1 MTATWWKSSA
11 SWEAAEVVPDRKTFL
26 AALVSRH
33 GADRQAKFA
42 AARVAVC
49 GLGGLGSN
57 VAIALARAGVGH
69 LHLIDFDRV
78 EPSNLNRQQYFA
90 AQVGLPKAEA
100 MRENVAAINPFCD
113 VVAETMRV
121 SPDNIAGLLKGD
133 DIVCEAFDRADQ
145 KAMLVSGV
153 MEAFPS
159 KPVVAASG
167 MSGLASANE
176 ISTVRAARRLYVCGD
191 RTTDAASGIGLYGA
205 RVLVCAAHQA
215 TMVLRLIDGA
225 EEP

>member
-1 MTATWWKSSA
+1 M
-11 SWEAAEVVPDRKTFL
+11 VLDRETFH

-33 GADRQAKFA
+33 GAEWQAKFD

-69 LHLIDFDRV
+69 LHLIDFDNV
-78 EPSNLNRQQYFA
+78 EPSNLNRQQYLA
-90 AQVGLPKAEA
+90 SQLGLPKADA
-100 MRENVAAINPFCD
+100 MRANIAAINPFCE
-113 VVAETMRV
+113 VVAESLRIT
-121 SPDNIAGLLKGD
+121 PGNIAALLKD
-133 DIVCEAFDRADQ
+133 DEIVCEAFDRAEE

-153 MEAFPS
+153 MENFPS

-176 ISTVRAARRLYVCGD
+176 ITTVWAAKRLYVCGD
-191 RTTDAASGIGLYGA
+191 RATDVASGIGLYGA
-205 RVLVCAAHQA
+205 RVLACAAHQA

>member
-1 MTATWWKSSA
+1 VSIGK
-11 SWEAAEVVPDRKTFL
+11 EAFH

-33 GADRQAKFA
+33 GAARQAKFD

-57 VAIALARAGVGH
+57 VAVALARAGVGH
-69 LHLIDFDRV
+69 LHLVDFDRV
-78 EPSNLNRQQYFA
+78 VPSNLNRQQYRA
-90 AQVGLPKAEA
+90 DQIGLPKAEA
-100 MRENVAAINPFCD
+100 MRANIAAVNPFCD
-113 VVAETMRV
+113 VSADTLR
-121 SPDNIAGLLKGD
+121 IAQEGIKSLFADD
-133 DIVCEAFDRADQ
+133 DIVCEAFDQAEE

-153 MEAFPS
+153 MEAFPE

-167 MSGLASANE
+167 MSGLASANA
-176 ISTVRAARRLYVCGD
+176 ISTRRVSRRLYVCGD
-191 RTTDAASGIGLYGA
+191 GATDADDGLGLYGA

-215 TMVLRLIDGA
+215 TMVLRLIDGQ

>member
-1 MTATWWKSSA
+1 MAI
-11 SWEAAEVVPDRKTFL
+11 DRDTFR
-26 AALVSRH
+26 AALAERH
-33 GADRQAKFA
+33 GAARQAKFE

-57 VAIALARAGVGH
+57 VAITLARAGVGR

-78 EPSNLNRQQYFA
+78 EPSNLNRQQYAA

-100 MRENVAAINPFCD
+100 LRANIAAVNPFCD
-113 VVAETMRV
+113 VVAEAVRV
-121 SPDNIAGLLKGD
+121 TEANLAALLAED
-133 DIVCEAFDRADQ
+133 DVVCEAFDRAEA

-153 MEAFPS
+153 LEAFPG
-159 KPVVAASG
+159 KPIVAASG
-167 MSGLASANE
+167 MSGLASANA
-176 ISTVRAARRLYVCGD
+176 ISTRRVAKRLYVCGD
-191 RTTDAASGIGLYGA
+191 GETDSGDGLGLYGA

-215 TMVLRLIDGA
+215 TMILRLIDGA

>member
-1 MTATWWKSSA
+1 MT
-11 SWEAAEVVPDRKTFL
+11 PDRETFH
-26 AALVSRH
+26 AALVARH
-33 GADRQAKFA
+33 GAERQARFD

-90 AQVGLPKAEA
+90 SQVGMEKARA
-100 MRENVAAINPFCD
+100 LRENIAAINPYCNVD
-113 VVAETMRV
+113 AETLRIE
-121 SPDNIAGLLKGD
+121 PDNVHSLLCRD
-133 DIVCEAFDRADQ
+133 DIVCEAFDNAEA
-145 KAMLVSGV
+145 KAMLVSGA
-153 MEAFPS
+153 MEAFPD

-167 MSGLASANE
+167 MAGLGSANA
-176 ISTVRAARRLYVCGD
+176 IRTKRVSRNLYVCGD
-191 RTTDAASGIGLYGA
+191 FVADVNEVQCLYGA

-215 TMVLRLIDGA
+215 TMILRIISGDNEA
-225 EEP
+225 

>member
-1 MTATWWKSSA
+1 MAL
-11 SWEAAEVVPDRKTFL
+11 DRETFH
-26 AALVSRH
+26 AALVARH
-33 GADRQAKFA
+33 GAARQTKFD

-57 VAIALARAGVGH
+57 VSIALARAGVGH

-78 EPSNLNRQQYFA
+78 EPSNLNRQQYAA

-100 MRENVAAINPFCD
+100 LRANLAAINPFCD
-113 VVAETMRV
+113 VVAETVRITPENLAV
-121 SPDNIAGLLKGD
+121 LLAD
-133 DIVCEAFDRADQ
+133 DDVVCEAFDRAEA

-153 MEAFPS
+153 LETFPE

-167 MSGLASANE
+167 MSGLASANA
-176 ISTVRAARRLYVCGD
+176 ITTRRVSKRLYLCGD
-191 RTTDAASGIGLYGA
+191 GATDVDDNLGLYGA

-215 TMVLRLIDGA
+215 TMILRLIDGA

>member
-1 MTATWWKSSA
+1 MAL
-11 SWEAAEVVPDRKTFL
+11 DREMFR
-26 AALVSRH
+26 AALVARH
-33 GADRQAKFA
+33 GADRQAKFDA
-42 AARVAVC
+42 AHVAVC

-78 EPSNLNRQQYFA
+78 EPSNLNRQQYAA

-100 MRENVAAINPFCD
+100 LRANLAAVNPFCD
-113 VVAETMRV
+113 VKAETVRIT
-121 SPDNIAGLLKGD
+121 SENISALLADD
-133 DIVCEAFDRADQ
+133 DIVCEAFDRAEA

-153 MEAFPS
+153 LEAFPE

-167 MSGLASANE
+167 MSGLASANA
-176 ISTVRAARRLYVCGD
+176 ITTRRVSKRLYLCGD
-191 RTTDAASGIGLYGA
+191 GATDIDDNLGLYGA

-215 TMVLRLIDGA
+215 TMILRLIDGTN
-225 EEP
+225 EP

>member
-1 MTATWWKSSA
+1 MI
-11 SWEAAEVVPDRKTFL
+11 PDRETFYV
-26 AALVSRH
+26 ALVARH
-33 GADRQAKFA
+33 GAERQAKFE

-57 VAIALARAGVGH
+57 IAIALARAGVGH

-78 EPSNLNRQQYFA
+78 EPSNLNRQQYMA
-90 AQVGLPKAEA
+90 DQVGLAKAEA
-100 MRENVAAINPFCD
+100 LRANIAAINPYCE
-113 VVAETMRV
+113 VVAETIRIT
-121 SPDNIAGLLKGD
+121 PENIASLFSAD

-153 MEAFPS
+153 METFPE

-167 MSGLASANE
+167 MAGLASANA
-176 ISTVRAARRLYVCGD
+176 ISTVRVSKRLYVCGD
-191 RTTDAASGIGLYGA
+191 RVADVADGLGLFGA

-215 TMVLRLIDGA
+215 TMILRLIDGI
-225 EEP
+225 EQP

>member
-1 MTATWWKSSA
+1 MALDRDTFR
-11 SWEAAEVVPDRKTFL
+11 AAF
-26 AALVSRH
+26 ASRH
-33 GADRQAKFA
+33 GAVRQAKFE

-78 EPSNLNRQQYFA
+78 EPSNLNRQQYAA
-90 AQVGLPKAEA
+90 AQVGFPKAEA
-100 MRENVAAINPFCD
+100 LRANLAAVNPFCD
-113 VVAETMRV
+113 VVAETVRIT
-121 SPDNIAGLLKGD
+121 DENLAALLAED
-133 DIVCEAFDRADQ
+133 DIICEAFDRAEA

-153 MEAFPS
+153 LAAFPG

-167 MSGLASANE
+167 MSGLASANA
-176 ISTVRAARRLYVCGD
+176 ISTKRVAKRLYLCGD
-191 RTTDAASGIGLYGA
+191 GSTDINDGLGLYGA

>member
-1 MTATWWKSSA
+1 MAL
-11 SWEAAEVVPDRKTFL
+11 DRETFR
-26 AALVSRH
+26 AALVARH
-33 GADRQAKFA
+33 GADRQAKFE

-57 VAIALARAGVGH
+57 VAVALARAGVGH
-69 LHLIDFDRV
+69 LHLLDFDRV
-78 EPSNLNRQQYFA
+78 EPSNLNRQQYAA

-100 MRENVAAINPFCD
+100 LRANIAAINPFCD
-113 VVAETMRV
+113 VVAETVRMT
-121 SPDNIAGLLKGD
+121 PENLAALLADD
-133 DIVCEAFDRADQ
+133 DIVCEAFDRAEA

-153 MEAFPS
+153 LEIFPQ

-167 MSGLASANE
+167 MSGLASANA
-176 ISTVRAARRLYVCGD
+176 ITTRRVSKRLYLCGD
-191 RTTDAASGIGLYGA
+191 GATDVDDNLGLYGA

-215 TMVLRLIDGA
+215 TMILRLIDGA

>member
-1 MTATWWKSSA
+1 MAL
-11 SWEAAEVVPDRKTFL
+11 DRETFR
-26 AALVSRH
+26 AALVARH
-33 GADRQAKFA
+33 GAVRQAKFD

-57 VAIALARAGVGH
+57 VSIALARAGVGH

-78 EPSNLNRQQYFA
+78 EPSNLNRQQYAA

-100 MRENVAAINPFCD
+100 LRANLAAINPFCD
-113 VVAETMRV
+113 VVAETVRIT
-121 SPDNIAGLLKGD
+121 PENLAALLAD
-133 DIVCEAFDRADQ
+133 DDVVCEAFDRAEA

-153 MEAFPS
+153 LENFPE
-159 KPVVAASG
+159 KTVVAASG
-167 MSGLASANE
+167 MSGLASANA
-176 ISTVRAARRLYVCGD
+176 ITTRRVSKRLYLCGD
-191 RTTDAASGIGLYGA
+191 GATDVNDGLGLYGA

-215 TMVLRLIDGA
+215 TMILRLIDGA

>member
-1 MTATWWKSSA
+1 MA
-11 SWEAAEVVPDRKTFL
+11 PDRETFH
-26 AALVSRH
+26 AALVTRH
-33 GADRQAKFA
+33 GAERQAKFD

-69 LHLIDFDRV
+69 LHLVDFDVV
-78 EPSNLNRQQYFA
+78 EPTNLNRQQYGA

-100 MRENVAAINPFCD
+100 LRSNIAAINPFCD
-113 VVAETMRV
+113 ITAETLRV
-121 SPDNIAGLLKGD
+121 VPENIASLLKDD
-133 DIVCEAFDRADQ
+133 DIVCEAFDGAEQ

-153 MEAFPS
+153 MEAFPE

-167 MSGLASANE
+167 MSGLGSANA
-176 ISTVRAARRLYVCGD
+176 IATKRVSRRLYVCGD
-191 RTTDAASGIGLYGA
+191 QTTDAADGLGLYGA

-215 TMVLRLIDGA
+215 TMVLRLIDGL

>member
-1 MTATWWKSSA
+1 MAL
-11 SWEAAEVVPDRKTFL
+11 DRDTFH
-26 AALVSRH
+26 AALVDRH
-33 GADRQAKFA
+33 GAARQAKFD

-57 VAIALARAGVGH
+57 VAFALARAGVGH

-78 EPSNLNRQQYFA
+78 DPSNLNRQQYAA
-90 AQVGLPKAEA
+90 AQVGMPKAEA
-100 MRENVAAINPFCD
+100 LRANILAANPFCD
-113 VVAETMRV
+113 VVAEALRV
-121 SPDNIAGLLKGD
+121 TDENISALLADD
-133 DIVCEAFDRADQ
+133 DIVCEAFDRAEA

-153 MEAFPS
+153 LEAFPE

-167 MSGLASANE
+167 MSGLASANA
-176 ISTVRAARRLYVCGD
+176 IATRRVSKHLYLCGD
-191 RTTDAASGIGLYGA
+191 GATDVDDNIGLYGA

-215 TMVLRLIDGA
+215 TMILRLIDGA

>member
-1 MTATWWKSSA
+1 VA
-11 SWEAAEVVPDRKTFL
+11 PDRETFH

-33 GADRQAKFA
+33 GAERQAKFD

-78 EPSNLNRQQYFA
+78 EPSNLNRQQYLA
-90 AQVGLPKAEA
+90 AQVGQPKAEA
-100 MRENVAAINPFCD
+100 MRENIAAINPFCE
-113 VVAETMRV
+113 VVAETLRI
-121 SPDNIAGLLKGD
+121 SPENIAVLLKDD
-133 DIVCEAFDRADQ
+133 DIVCEAFDRAEQ

-176 ISTVRAARRLYVCGD
+176 ISTIRAAKLLYVCGD
-191 RTTDAASGIGLYGA
+191 RATDVASGIGLYGA

-215 TMVLRLIDGA
+215 TMILRLIDGGN
-225 EEP
+225 EP

>member
-1 MTATWWKSSA
+1 MAIDRDTFRTAL
-11 SWEAAEVVPDRKTFL
+11 AE
-26 AALVSRH
+26 RH
-33 GADRQAKFA
+33 GAARQAKFE

-57 VAIALARAGVGH
+57 VAIALARAGVGR

-78 EPSNLNRQQYFA
+78 EPSNLNRQQYAA

-100 MRENVAAINPFCD
+100 LRANIAAVNPFCD
-113 VVAETMRV
+113 VVAETVRV
-121 SPDNIAGLLKGD
+121 TEANLAALLAED
-133 DIVCEAFDRADQ
+133 DIVCEAFDRAEA
-145 KAMLVSGV
+145 KAMLVVGV
-153 MEAFPS
+153 LEAFPN

-167 MSGLASANE
+167 MSGLASANA
-176 ISTVRAARRLYVCGD
+176 ISTRRVAKRLYVCGD
-191 RTTDAASGIGLYGA
+191 GETDSGDGLGLYGA

-215 TMVLRLIDGA
+215 TMILRLIDGA

>member
-1 MTATWWKSSA
+1 MAL
-11 SWEAAEVVPDRKTFL
+11 DRETFR

-33 GADRQAKFA
+33 GAVRQAKFEA
-42 AARVAVC
+42 AHVAVC

-78 EPSNLNRQQYFA
+78 EPSNLNRQQYA
-90 AQVGLPKAEA
+90 AGQVGLPKTEA
-100 MRENVAAINPFCD
+100 LRANLAAINPFCD
-113 VVAETMRV
+113 VVAEPVRI
-121 SPDNIAGLLKGD
+121 SSENLAALLADD
-133 DIVCEAFDRADQ
+133 DIVCEAFDRAEA

-153 MEAFPS
+153 LETFPE

-167 MSGLASANE
+167 MSGLASANA
-176 ISTVRAARRLYVCGD
+176 ITTRRVSKRLYLCGD
-191 RTTDAASGIGLYGA
+191 GTTDVNDGLGLYGA

-215 TMVLRLIDGA
+215 TMILRLIDGA
-225 EEP
+225 EEA